1 MSFISKTIKPTNF
14 KNTTYSTQFD
24 IVCFSN
30 AGLYVE
36 DAYPVSQT
44 VRQHVFIKDEF
55 HYLNVSRVG
64 SFTVYDIF
72 DCTFE
77 CLSNPS
83 CLSVN
88 MAAFKEA
95 NGELWC
101 ELLSSDKY
109 RNPKDYA
116 GIRSSHHFSIMVRRI
131 IFLVP

>member
-1 MSFISKTIKPTNF
+1 MPFILKLQSRNQQISKILV
-14 KNTTYSTQFD
+14 
-24 IVCFSN
+24 IGILFSN
-30 AGLYVE
+30 TGLHVK
-36 DAYPVSQT
+36 DAWSISPT
-44 VRQHVFIKDEF
+44 VRQHLFIKDEF

-88 MAAFKEA
+88 MVASKGAK
-95 NGELWC
+95 GELWC

-109 RNPKDYA
+109 RNAKDYEETK
-116 GIRSSHHFSIMVRRI
+116 SSHHFSIMVS
-131 IFLVP
+131 FLLVP